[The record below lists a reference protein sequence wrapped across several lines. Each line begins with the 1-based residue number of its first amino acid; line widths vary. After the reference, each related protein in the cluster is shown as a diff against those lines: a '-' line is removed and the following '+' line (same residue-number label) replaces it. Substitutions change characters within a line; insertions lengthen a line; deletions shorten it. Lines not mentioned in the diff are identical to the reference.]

1 MTSPLTAWDLASR
14 QIFSIAP
21 EATIQ
26 DAAAALHRYRINA
39 LPLIQAGSVV
49 GLLSRREIDDAIFHG
64 LAAAPAAAISAGPPP
79 VVAPGTPLPALL
91 ALTRRHRLLVVG
103 SLSSP
108 LGVITRTALH
118 RALLDDHAAQGLWD
132 RVEAH
137 LGPLAEQL
145 AALGGLAAE
154 RGEQALMIGGC
165 VRDLLREHT
174 PNDIDV
180 VIAGDAASL
189 AREAARV
196 LGGSASVHPAFGT
209 AHWVLESG
217 VEIDLASARTEY
229 YATPGALPTVVTP
242 GDLRQ
247 DLCRRDFTINMMAI
261 SLRPVD
267 RGRLVDP
274 YDGRADL
281 TAGVL
286 RVVHGLSF
294 LDDPT
299 RFFRAARFAARLD
312 LTLAA
317 GTATLLTEALQAGV
331 SITQQRIG
339 AELSRIFSEAT
350 AVAAVR
356 LLCDWGVLGWIAPVL
371 AADAALAE
379 RLAACHAAWRALADT
394 DGVETSPIEAMWLAL
409 ACGLDAASREAL
421 TGLVA
426 GQRGRRGRW
435 LHGPDRIAQARSA
448 LEGSQAHSAQA
459 AAVRGLDPAE
469 LVVLGALG
477 ETAAISWWL
486 RTGRHIPLPVDGR
499 LLKDHGARPGPRM
512 GAAIAAARAVAWDG
526 GEEDLQLAAAQQIL
540 AED

>member
-1 MTSPLTAWDLASR
+1 MTARELASR
-14 QIFSIAP
+14 QIFSIGP

-26 DAAAALHRYRINA
+26 DAAAALHRYRVNA
-39 LPLIQAGSVV
+39 LPLMEAGTIV
-49 GLLSRREIDDAIFHG
+49 GLLSRREIDDALFHG
-64 LAAAPAAAISAGPPP
+64 LSAAPAATISAGPPP
-79 VVAPGTPLPALL
+79 VVAPNAPISTLL
-91 ALTRRHRLLVVG
+91 ALTHLHRLVVVG
-103 SLSSP
+103 SLSAP

-118 RALLDDHAAQGLWD
+118 RALLDNRPAQALWD
-132 RVEAH
+132 RVGVH
-137 LGPLAEQL
+137 LGPLADRL

-165 VRDLLREHT
+165 VRDLLRDQT

-180 VIAGDAASL
+180 VIAGDAAGL
-189 AREAARV
+189 ARQAARV
-196 LGGSASVHPAFGT
+196 LGGTASVHPTFGT
-209 AHWVLESG
+209 AHWLPAPG
-217 VEIDLASARTEY
+217 IEIDLASARTEH

-247 DLCRRDFTINMMAI
+247 DLSRRDFTINMMAI
-261 SLRPVD
+261 SLSPSD

-281 TAGVL
+281 ADGVL

-317 GTATLLTEALQAGV
+317 GTATLLNAALQSGV

-339 AELSRIFSEAT
+339 AELGRIFSEPT
-350 AVAAVR
+350 AVAAVH
-356 LLCDWGVLGWIAPVL
+356 LLQDWGVLGWIHPAL
-371 AADAALAE
+371 AADTTLAE
-379 RLAACHAAWRALADT
+379 RLAACRGAWTALADT
-394 DGVETSPIEAMWLAL
+394 DGVSETPIEAMWLAL
-409 ACGLDAASREAL
+409 ACGLDAGERQSLAD
-421 TGLVA
+421 LVA
-426 GQRGRRGRW
+426 RQRGRPGRW
-435 LHGPDRIAQARSA
+435 LHGPERVAQARAALAGVSA
-448 LEGSQAHSAQA
+448 RSAQA

-469 LVVLGALG
+469 LVVLGAVG
-477 ETAAISWWL
+477 EAEAVSWWL
-486 RTGRHIPLPVDGR
+486 RTGRNIPLPVDGR
-499 LLKDHGARPGPRM
+499 LLMAHGAQPGPRM

-526 GEEDLQLAAAQQIL
+526 GEVAQQRAAAQQIL

>member
-1 MTSPLTAWDLASR
+1 MTSPLTAQDLASR
-14 QIFSIAP
+14 QIFSLAP
-21 EATIQ
+21 AATIQ

-39 LPLIQAGSVV
+39 LPLIQAGAIV

-64 LAAAPAAAISAGPPP
+64 LAQSPASVISAGPPP
-79 VVAPGTPLPALL
+79 VVAPGAPISALL

-103 SLSSP
+103 SLEAP

-137 LGPLAEQL
+137 LGPLAGRL
-145 AALGGLAAE
+145 AALGDLAAD
-154 RGEQALMIGGC
+154 RCEQALMIGGC
-165 VRDLLREHT
+165 VRDLLREQT
-174 PNDIDV
+174 PNDVDV
-180 VIAGDAASL
+180 VIAGDAAGL
-189 AREAARV
+189 ARHAAQV
-196 LGGSASVHPAFGT
+196 LGGSATVNPAFGT

-229 YATPGALPTVVTP
+229 YDTPGALPTVVTP

-261 SLRPVD
+261 SLSPGE

-281 TAGVL
+281 IAGVL

-299 RFFRAARFAARLD
+299 RFFRAARFAARLE

-317 GTATLLTEALQAGV
+317 GTATLLSEALQSGV
-331 SITQQRIG
+331 SITRQRIG
-339 AELSRIFSEAT
+339 AELSRIFSEAS
-350 AVAAVR
+350 AVAAMR
-356 LLCDWGVLGWIAPVL
+356 LLGDWGVLSWISPAL
-371 AADAALAE
+371 AADVDLLE
-379 RLAACHAAWRALADT
+379 RLTACLAAWRALAET
-394 DGVETSPIEAMWLAL
+394 DGAGPSPLESLWLAL
-409 ACGLDAASREAL
+409 ACGLDAGDRQELAE
-421 TGLVA
+421 LVA
-426 GQRGRRGRW
+426 GQRGRRGLW
-435 LHGPDRIAQARSA
+435 LNGPERIAQARA
-448 LEGSQAHSAQA
+448 AMAGSSAHSIQA
-459 AAVRGLDPAE
+459 AAVRGLAPAE
-469 LVVLGALG
+469 LVVLAATGGA
-477 ETAAISWWL
+477 AAVSWWL

-499 LLKDHGARPGPRM
+499 RLQAEGARPGPRM
-512 GAAIAAARAVAWDG
+512 GAAIAAARAAAWDG
-526 GEEDLQLAAAQQIL
+526 DEESHQLAAALRIL